1 MPEVTLSRDPMHVIT
16 LRVFQQRCAPHLWPN
31 QTDTP
36 NAEQLTETAE
46 WEKATG
52 TEI

>member
-1 MPEVTLSRDPMHVIT
+1 MPELTLSRDPMHVIT
-16 LRVFQQRCAPHLWPN
+16 LRVFQQRCAP

-36 NAEQLTETAE
+36 TAEQLTETAE